1 VIAAIAVIVRRR
13 SGSGVDDW
21 DSLAED
27 SYSRASQ
34 SATRAADAAKDSVS
48 KATDTAKESVSKAA
62 DAAKVSKATDAA
74 KNA

>member
-1 VIAAIAVIVRRR
+1 MKKFLIGVLIVGGMIAAVAIIMRRR

-34 SATRAADAAKDSVS
+34 TASRADDAAKDSVS
-48 KATDTAKESVSKAA
+48 KATDAA
-62 DAAKVSKATDAA
+62 T
-74 KNA
+74 NA

>member
-1 VIAAIAVIVRRR
+1 MKKFLIGVLIVGGVIAAVAVIMRRR

-34 SATRAADAAKDSVS
+34 PASRAADAAKDSVS
-48 KATDTAKESVSKAA
+48 KATDAA
-62 DAAKVSKATDAA
+62 T
-74 KNA
+74 NA

>member
-1 VIAAIAVIVRRR
+1 MKKFLIGMLIVGGVIAAVAVIMRRR

-34 SATRAADAAKDSVS
+34 SAPRGADAAN
-48 KATDTAKESVSKAA
+48 ESVLE
-62 DAAKVSKATDAA
+62 ATDAA
-74 KNA
+74 TNA

>member
-1 VIAAIAVIVRRR
+1 MKKFLIGVLIVGGMIAAVAVIMRRR

-34 SATRAADAAKDSVS
+34 TASRAADAAKDSVS
-48 KATDTAKESVSKAA
+48 KATDAA
-62 DAAKVSKATDAA
+62 T
-74 KNA
+74 NA

>member
-1 VIAAIAVIVRRR
+1 MKKFLIGMLIAGGVIAAVAVIMRRR

-34 SATRAADAAKDSVS
+34 SASRAADAAKDS
-48 KATDTAKESVSKAA
+48 A
-62 DAAKVSKATDAA
+62 SKATDAA
-74 KNA
+74 TNA

>member
-1 VIAAIAVIVRRR
+1 MKRFLIGVLIVGGMIAAVAVIMRRR

-34 SATRAADAAKDSVS
+34 TASRAADAAKDSVS
-48 KATDTAKESVSKAA
+48 KATDAA
-62 DAAKVSKATDAA
+62 T
-74 KNA
+74 NA

>member
-1 VIAAIAVIVRRR
+1 MKKFLIGVLIVGGMIAAIAVIMRRR

-34 SATRAADAAKDSVS
+34 TASRAADAAKDSVS
-48 KATDTAKESVSKAA
+48 KATDAA
-62 DAAKVSKATDAA
+62 T
-74 KNA
+74 NA

>member
-1 VIAAIAVIVRRR
+1 MKKFLIGVLIVGGMVAAVAVIMRRR

-34 SATRAADAAKDSVS
+34 SASRAADAAKDSVS
-48 KATDTAKESVSKAA
+48 KATDAA
-62 DAAKVSKATDAA
+62 T
-74 KNA
+74 NA

>member
-1 VIAAIAVIVRRR
+1 MKGFLIGVLIVGGMIAAVAVIMRRR

-34 SATRAADAAKDSVS
+34 TASRAADAAKDSVS
-48 KATDTAKESVSKAA
+48 KATDAA
-62 DAAKVSKATDAA
+62 T
-74 KNA
+74 NA